1 MVNIISDTG
10 SAIISPLQNLW
21 LEIVDVIPSFV
32 AAVIVMIIGVFVA
45 YIIGHAVRILLNKV
59 RVDEWIRKA
68 KLSRV
73 AGSTDVP
80 GLIGELIKWYIII
93 LFLQQAVE
101 LINLGVLTTLLGN
114 FANWLPNV
122 IVAILVALAGL
133 VVAHY
138 VQIKISEQ
146 TKIKGMLGLSQI
158 LKAVIIII
166 FLLVAIKQIGI
177 DVSFL
182 ENTFLIIAAAFGAG
196 ITLALGIGLGL
207 GLKKEGESLVKEVKK
222 NF

>member
-1 MVNIISDTG
+1 MVNIISETG
-10 SAIISPLQNLW
+10 GAIISPLQNLW

-32 AAVIVMIIGVFVA
+32 AAVIVMILGVFVA

-59 RVDEWIRKA
+59 RIDEWIRKA

-80 GLIGELIKWYIII
+80 SLIGELVKWYIII
-93 LFLQQAVE
+93 LFLQQAVD
-101 LINLGVLTTLLGN
+101 LVNLGVLTTLLGN
-114 FANWLPNV
+114 FAKWLPNV
-122 IVAILVALAGL
+122 IVAILIALVGL

-138 VQIKISEQ
+138 VQMKIGEQ
-146 TKIKGMLGLSQI
+146 TKIKGMLGLSKL
-158 LKAVIIII
+158 LKAIIVVI
-166 FLLVAIKQIGI
+166 FVLVAVKQIGI

-182 ENTFLIIAAAFGAG
+182 ENTFIIIAGAFGAG
-196 ITLALGIGLGL
+196 IALALGIGLGL
-207 GLKKEGESLVKEVKK
+207 GLKKEGENLVREVKK

>member
-1 MVNIISDTG
+1 MVNIVSETG
-10 SAIISPLQNLW
+10 GAIISPLQNLW

-32 AAVIVMIIGVFVA
+32 AAVIVMILGVFVA
-45 YIIGHAVRILLNKV
+45 YIIGHAVRILLNKI
-59 RVDEWIRKA
+59 RIDEWIRKA

-80 GLIGELIKWYIII
+80 SLIGELVKWYIII

-101 LINLGVLTTLLGN
+101 LLNLGVLTTLLGT
-114 FANWLPNV
+114 FAKWLPNV
-122 IVAILVALAGL
+122 IVAILIALVGL

-138 VQIKISEQ
+138 VQMKIGEQ
-146 TKIKGMLGLSQI
+146 TKIRGMLGLSKL
-158 LKAVIIII
+158 LKAIIVVI
-166 FLLVAIKQIGI
+166 FVLVAVKQIGI

-182 ENTFLIIAAAFGAG
+182 ENTFIIIAGAFGAG
-196 ITLALGIGLGL
+196 IALALGIGLGL
-207 GLKKEGESLVKEVKK
+207 GLKKEGENLVREVKK

>member
-1 MVNIISDTG
+1 MVNIVSDTG

-59 RVDEWIRKA
+59 RMDEWIRKA

-182 ENTFLIIAAAFGAG
+182 ENTFLIIVAAFGAG

-207 GLKKEGESLVKEVKK
+207 GLKKEGESLIKEVKK

>member
-1 MVNIISDTG
+1 MVNIVSETG

-32 AAVIVMIIGVFVA
+32 AAVIVMIIGVFIA
-45 YIIGHAVRILLNKV
+45 YIIGHAVRILLNKA
-59 RVDEWIRKA
+59 RVDEWVRKA
-68 KLSRV
+68 KLSRI
-73 AGSTDVP
+73 AGATDVP
-80 GLIGELIKWYIII
+80 GLIGELVKWYIII
-93 LFLQQAVE
+93 LFLQQSVE

-114 FANWLPNV
+114 FAKWLPNV

-138 VQIKISEQ
+138 VQIKVGEQ
-146 TKIKGMLGLSQI
+146 TKIKGMIGLGKV
-158 LKAVIIII
+158 LKAIIIVI

-177 DVSFL
+177 DISFL
-182 ENTFLIIAAAFGAG
+182 ENTFLIIVAAFGAG

-207 GLKKEGESLVKEVKK
+207 GLKKEGENLVREVKK